1 MERSEMARFRL
12 LGAQIA
18 GTNLPSA
25 IRAVS
30 SWIEQGEKG
39 KMVTFSTVHMLVEG
53 IRNPEFARLLQ
64 QSDLNCPDGM
74 PLVWYGRKKAGKDVQ
89 RVCGPEFMPAFCAA
103 TAKMNLRHF
112 FYGGGAGVAA
122 QAAGE
127 LQRRNPGMYIA
138 GFYSPPFRPLTQEE
152 DEEVVRLINAA
163 KPDVVWVGLGCPKQ
177 EIWIDEHRNRLNV
190 PVLLAVGQAIDIVA
204 GTKRRAPRLL
214 CTFGLVWLYRLYQ
227 EPRRLWRRYIVYNSI
242 FLVKLLLEA
251 LQTPRRT
258 ETEA

>member
-1 MERSEMARFRL
+1 
-12 LGAQIA
+12 
-18 GTNLPSA
+18 
-25 IRAVS
+25 
-30 SWIEQGEKG
+30 
-39 KMVTFSTVHMLVEG
+39 
-53 IRNPEFARLLQ
+53 
-64 QSDLNCPDGM
+64 
-74 PLVWYGRKKAGKDVQ
+74 
-89 RVCGPEFMPAFCAA
+89 
-103 TAKMNLRHF
+103 
-112 FYGGGAGVAA
+112 
-122 QAAGE
+122 
-127 LQRRNPGMYIA
+127 MYIA

-214 CTFGLVWLYRLYQ
+214 CTFGLEWLYRLYQ